1 MSTTFRELLT
11 RVDCPTLLE
20 KLDLGPSEILD
31 GLCTLAC
38 DLTGMDAAAVA
49 MVLSKDIAVIG
60 QHKMPATHFR
70 RSIYNSSQYKNF
82 LETNEPL
89 SIFPNAPLFNGDI
102 ARFAYTARARVMIE
116 GEMIGGF
123 FVYNNKPQKLGD
135 RDLQLTLT
143 DFAGIAAEVVL
154 SKASLKLMLKD
165 VFSLASR

>member
-11 RVDCPTLLE
+11 RIDGPTLLE
-20 KLDLGPSEILD
+20 KLDLGPSEVLD
-31 GLCTLAC
+31 DLCALAC

-49 MVLSKDIAVIG
+49 MVHDKDIVVIG
-60 QHKMPATHFR
+60 QHKMPAANFR
-70 RSIYNSSQYKNF
+70 RSIYNSVQYKNF
-82 LETNEPL
+82 IETNEPL
-89 SIFPNAPLFNGDI
+89 KVFPNAPLFNGEI
-102 ARFAYTARARVMIE
+102 ARFTYTARARVMVE

-123 FVYNNKPQKLGD
+123 FLYHNRPQALGD
-135 RDLQLTLT
+135 RELQLTLT